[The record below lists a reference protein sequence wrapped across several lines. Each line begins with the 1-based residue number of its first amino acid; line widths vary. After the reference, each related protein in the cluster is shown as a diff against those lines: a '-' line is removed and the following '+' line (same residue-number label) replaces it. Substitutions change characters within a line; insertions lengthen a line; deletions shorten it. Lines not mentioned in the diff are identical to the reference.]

1 MFGPIV
7 FMFPGIVFFYV
18 WTHCFHVSQD
28 CHLTL
33 TFQLLSQELQQ
44 SIQAHMT
51 ARLDAYKAKNMQPK
65 AHYSLHLPKILAR
78 DGTLASCWA
87 HERKHRALKRHGN
100 NSTNANKKMSWEHGV
115 IQEVVLSQYLELQE
129 WDCRGGIELIDA
141 KEASVDMT
149 NGLKQTLGLAADPS
163 VRVFV
168 ASEAQC
174 NYESMSRGDAVCTS
188 THIVEIWFH
197 VQVVS
202 DIHDTSYHSI
212 VSKWTPLQGHNLF
225 QMTDVPELVPTGSLQ
240 RALPFCVSSGVAT
253 VIPWKCWLA
262 VPCINFTW
270 LHGHESY
277 DFANIHTLHHA

>member
-1 MFGPIV
+1 
-7 FMFPGIVFFYV
+7 
-18 WTHCFHVSQD
+18 
-28 CHLTL
+28 
-33 TFQLLSQELQQ
+33 
-44 SIQAHMT
+44 
-51 ARLDAYKAKNMQPK
+51 MQPK

-149 NGLKQTLGLAADPS
+149 NGLKQTLGLTADPS

-188 THIVEIWFH
+188 NISLRFGFTCKLCQTFMTLRITQSFLSGRLCKVTIF
-197 VQVVS
+197 
-202 DIHDTSYHSI
+202 
-212 VSKWTPLQGHNLF
+212 SK
-225 QMTDVPELVPTGSLQ
+225 
-240 RALPFCVSSGVAT
+240 
-253 VIPWKCWLA
+253 
-262 VPCINFTW
+262 
-270 LHGHESY
+270 
-277 DFANIHTLHHA
+277 